1 MITAVLI
8 AMVPA
13 MVLLMLHLA
22 IGPFGDVRFLHWHLR
37 WKTMPVWLQRI
48 LLLLATGILLAGASH
63 LLGIW
68 QQTPPLP
75 DR

>member
-22 IGPFGDVRFLHWHLR
+22 IGPFGHVRFLHWHLR

-68 QQTPPLP
+68 QQTPPIP

>member
-22 IGPFGDVRFLHWHLR
+22 IGPFGHVRFLHWHLR

-68 QQTPPLP
+68 QQTTPLP

>member
-22 IGPFGDVRFLHWHLR
+22 IGPFGHVRFLHWHLR
-37 WKTMPVWLQRI
+37 WKKTPVWLQRI
-48 LLLLATGILLAGASH
+48 LLLLASAVLLAGASH

-68 QQTPPLP
+68 QRPTT
-75 DR
+75 

>member
-8 AMVPA
+8 AMVPS

-22 IGPFGDVRFLHWHLR
+22 IGPFGHVRFLHWHLR

>member
-22 IGPFGDVRFLHWHLR
+22 IGPFGHVRFLHWHLR

-48 LLLLATGILLAGASH
+48 LLLLATGILVAGASH